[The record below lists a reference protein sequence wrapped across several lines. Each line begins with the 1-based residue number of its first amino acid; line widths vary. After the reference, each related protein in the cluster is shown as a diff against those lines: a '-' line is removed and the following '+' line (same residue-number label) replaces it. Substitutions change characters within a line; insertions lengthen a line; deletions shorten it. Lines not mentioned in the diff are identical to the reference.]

1 MAEALFSADDFR
13 AAREAEERLRKE
25 LEEEIQAPLGKKAQ
39 GSKPHISEAPLAKN
53 PAETV
58 PGIIEACGLPW
69 DDACLSPEKAATE
82 KKSGRFAP
90 TLSEQQLRRPI
101 NTSAI
106 GRAEAFT
113 EKIVEFQKG
122 FDSIRKD

>member
-1 MAEALFSADDFR
+1 LDWIGTT
-13 AAREAEERLRKE
+13 AAMHQRMMKHWMKSLPNPMLIVNYRE
-25 LEEEIQAPLGKKAQ
+25 
-39 GSKPHISEAPLAKN
+39 LAKN

-69 DDACLSPEKAATE
+69 NDACLSPEKAATE